1 MWRFRFAAGL
11 CLGLTAVLALP
22 SGSANAQG
30 FFQSLF
36 GWGSSKP
43 GPQPRIHRK
52 SSPRDNSALPWLQ
65 QDANPRTKT
74 QSNRYRTMCVR
85 TCDGYYFPISGN
97 SERKDFR
104 RDAESCNSRC
114 GASAKLYYLGRESDD
129 IKGMRDLSGKNYAQL
144 PTAFAY
150 RKKLKSG
157 CACRP
162 MPWSAAERARHA
174 GYAAYEA
181 YRKLQEKR
189 TRDALELARNGIVPE
204 HSTVEALI
212 AAAGQTAA
220 SVTPEP
226 GPGPDAAPEASA
238 SAVAEMTEEGI
249 PVLRDIRPVELAAIA
264 SPALTIPVRTVST
277 TSRPGAEPIRPRK
290 VVKKKSRRAPASAS
304 NVSLTGWLP
313 TGGASN
319 YTWPGDAPR
328 R

>member
-1 MWRFRFAAGL
+1 MWRFRFTAGL
-11 CLGLTAVLALP
+11 CLGLIAACALP

-36 GWGSSKP
+36 GWGASKP
-43 GPQPRIHRK
+43 NTQPRIHRK
-52 SSPRDNSALPWLQ
+52 SSPRENSGLPWLR
-65 QDANPRTKT
+65 QDGQPRTKT
-74 QSNRYRTMCVR
+74 QSSRYRTMCVR

-129 IKGMRDLSGKNYAQL
+129 IEGMRDLSGMNYAQL
-144 PTAFAY
+144 PAAFAY

-157 CACRP
+157 CTCRP

-174 GYAAYEA
+174 GYAAYDA

-189 TRDALELARNGIVPE
+189 TRQAIELAKKGTVPE
-204 HSTVEALI
+204 KSTEQAV
-212 AAAGQTAA
+212 
-220 SVTPEP
+220 V
-226 GPGPDAAPEASA
+226 ASA
-238 SAVAEMTEEGI
+238 QEELSNSLQTGLQADASPAAETTAEGI
-249 PVLRDIRPVELAAIA
+249 PVLRDIRPIELAAIA
-264 SPALTIPVRTVST
+264 LPALTIPVRTVST
-277 TSRPGAEPIRPRK
+277 TSLSREPIRPRRTAK
-290 VVKKKSRRAPASAS
+290 AKSRRVTAKKS
-304 NVSLTGWLP
+304 NVSLTGWL
-313 TGGASN
+313 TSGGASG